1 MRGRPRKIF
10 LDRDAPVQITGRVK
24 KWIRDLIPHD
34 ANISHD
40 FESYILVKYGDA
52 DRAQLEALRMK
63 EIELREE
70 LSSVRGR
77 ILVIEE
83 KIRAE
88 SELKKAIETQQKL
101 LEKAT
106 RKLVMEGIAR
116 HGITMRPEFISKIYG
131 VSLDI
136 DRLNRDVVDEDWK
149 LDYETGKFS
158 DIELAERYS
167 VVKTGKGQR
176 ENEFLNEITRG
187 AEP

>member
-52 DRAQLEALRMK
+52 DRSQLESLKMK

-77 ILVIEE
+77 ILVIEARMKQE
-83 KIRAE
+83 EELRRSMEIQIKYCAE
-88 SELKKAIETQQKL
+88 AFRVLMGIIKKN
-101 LEKAT
+101 
-106 RKLVMEGIAR
+106 
-116 HGITMRPEFISKIYG
+116 HGSSITMKEEFISRIYG
-131 VSLDI
+131 ISFNRQAVNDSWDDLTDI
-136 DRLNRDVVDEDWK
+136 QEWPDEM
-149 LDYETGKFS
+149 LIEKF
-158 DIELAERYS
+158 DIRKQSKGEREDEIM
-167 VVKTGKGQR
+167 KTVIK
-176 ENEFLNEITRG
+176 
-187 AEP
+187 